1 MTMWRVFL
9 LALITCMAGAA
20 QAAVTL
26 KGEAEQG
33 ALMIGQTEPGARV
46 TIDGRA
52 LMVSQKGY
60 FAFGFDRDH
69 GPNATLIVTTP
80 EGTREQQQI
89 AVAARDY
96 DIQRI
101 NGIAPKYVSPSAETM
116 KRIGKERAMKKAAR
130 PADTPADWFA
140 EKFIWPAKG
149 PISGVYGSQRVF
161 NGEPRRP
168 HFGLDIAAP
177 KGSHVVAPADGIV
190 RLANPD
196 MYFEGGLVFI
206 DHGQGVSTYY
216 MHLSKIDVT
225 PGQRVKQ
232 GDVIGAVGATGRA
245 TGPHLHWGM
254 SWLGTP
260 LDPQLMVKDTPQ

>member
-1 MTMWRVFL
+1 MTIFRVVL
-9 LALITCMAGAA
+9 VALIVGMAGAA
-20 QAAVTL
+20 QAAVSL
-26 KGEAEQG
+26 KGTPEQG
-33 ALMIGQTEPGARV
+33 ALMIGQTEPGAKV
-46 TIDGRA
+46 TIDGRS

-69 GPNATLIVTTP
+69 GPKATLVVTTP
-80 EGTREQQQI
+80 DGVSETKSL

-101 NGIAPKYVSPSAETM
+101 NGIAPKYVSPPAETL
-116 KRIGKERAMKKAAR
+116 KRIAKEREMKKRAR

-140 EKFIWPAKG
+140 ETFIWPAKG
-149 PISGVYGSQRVF
+149 PISGVYGSQRIF

-177 KGSHVVAPADGIV
+177 KGAPVVAPADGIV

-216 MHLSKIDVT
+216 MHLSKIDVK
-225 PGQRVKQ
+225 PGQSVRQ
-232 GDVIGAVGATGRA
+232 GDVIGAVGSTGRA